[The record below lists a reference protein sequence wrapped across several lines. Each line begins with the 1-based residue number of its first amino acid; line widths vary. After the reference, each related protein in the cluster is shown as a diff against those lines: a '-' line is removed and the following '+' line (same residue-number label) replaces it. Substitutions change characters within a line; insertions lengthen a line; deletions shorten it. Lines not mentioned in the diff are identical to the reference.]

1 MLTHRGQTLEEVE
14 KFDDP
19 RSEDEM
25 SEDEDRLGKLG
36 KKFVSDAHFGGGV
49 LSRPESSSGSRKDVI
64 EQLIA
69 ESKKRKA
76 DRQKMKEETV
86 DLTEKLDSEWRD
98 LLPLVNFK
106 TSEEKGNISSS
117 SGKREVDD
125 YDIAVREMKFEARGQ
140 ATDKLKSE
148 ETIREEEQKKIEEFE
163 SERISRMQVPDTS
176 GGRRH
181 KSAEDLDDGYFVRE
195 KIVDESE
202 ELDESVPDENLEQQ
216 PMDTLND
223 GEDNSDSDE
232 ASESEEEDLGMD
244 QEASDREE
252 SDLNEETSD
261 REAAPSGDESSGDD
275 DLMDLKQDE
284 SASEDEG
291 ETVACKKPILIL
303 TTSNRDTTLVDS
315 EKTIKLVGKQS
326 AATTTRDKFLS
337 ELKVPETYE
346 EFELLLGKH
355 EADYQGKIVQ
365 QIIKIK
371 DDKEYSTNLFIYL
384 MQYTDDC
391 MLDCENI
398 VRSFQIFD
406 RYVSHFFFTVV

>member
-1 MLTHRGQTLEEVE
+1 MLTHRGQTLEEIE

-25 SEDEDRLGKLG
+25 SEDEDRLGRLD
-36 KKFVSDAHFGGGV
+36 KKFVADAHFGGGV
-49 LSRPESSSGSRKDVI
+49 LSRPDSTASRKDVI

-76 DRQKMKEETV
+76 ERQKTKEETV

-98 LLPLVNFK
+98 LLPLVNSSFK
-106 TSEEKGNISSS
+106 KSEDKAN
-117 SGKREVDD
+117 GKKEVDD

-148 ETIREEEQKKIEEFE
+148 ETIKEEEQKKIDEFE
-163 SERISRMQVPDTS
+163 AERIARMQVPDTS
-176 GGRRH
+176 SGFKH
-181 KSAEDLDDGYFVRE
+181 KSADDLDDGYFVGE
-195 KIVDESE
+195 DVVEESE
-202 ELDESVPDENLEQQ
+202 ELGENVQEENPEQ

-223 GEDNSDSDE
+223 GEDDSDSDE
-232 ASESEEEDLGMD
+232 ESGAEEEEEAEGDELLSDEENVEQEEDDLKE
-244 QEASDREE
+244 EATGAQSGEE
-252 SDLNEETSD
+252 SS
-261 REAAPSGDESSGDD
+261 DD

-284 SASEDEG
+284 SASEDEV
-291 ETVACKKPILIL
+291 ETAPVAKKPIVIL
-303 TTSNRDTTLVDS
+303 TTVNTEKLSIES
-315 EKTIKLVGKQS
+315 EKTIKLASKQV
-326 AATTTRDKFLS
+326 ATTRDKFLS

-346 EFELLLGKH
+346 DFELLLGKH
-355 EADYQGKIVQ
+355 EADYQGKIVE

-371 DDKEYSTNLFIYL
+371 DDKAYLSNLFIFL

-406 RYVSHFFFTVV
+406 R